1 MNFHSINF
9 KETINTKKGAWSKSM
24 VNDLDI
30 QTENDKTHM
39 HLNFNL
45 ILISSK
51 RSCRYNSYWA
61 LGSMVLNTTFNNI
74 ISVISWR
81 SCSFIGELRKRST
94 QRKPQTCR
102 KSHTNFITQCI
113 EYTSPWTGFEL
124 TTLVVVVWTDCSCSC
139 KSSYHT
145 ITTTTVPNSYES
157 VGPWW
162 LLD

>member
-1 MNFHSINF
+1 
-9 KETINTKKGAWSKSM
+9 M

-74 ISVISWR
+74 ISVISWQ
-81 SCSFIGELRKRST
+81 SCNFIGELRKPKYPEKTTDLS
-94 QRKPQTCR
+94 QVTC
-102 KSHTNFITQCI
+102 KLYHIMYQV
-113 EYTSPWTGFEL
+113 Y
-124 TTLVVVVWTDCSCSC
+124 LVMNGVRTH
-139 KSSYHT
+139 K
-145 ITTTTVPNSYES
+145 
-157 VGPWW
+157 VGGGGRDR
-162 LLD
+162 LLM

>member
-1 MNFHSINF
+1 
-9 KETINTKKGAWSKSM
+9 M

-81 SCSFIGELRKRST
+81 SCSFIGELRK
-94 QRKPQTCR
+94 P
-102 KSHTNFITQCI
+102 
-113 EYTSPWTGFEL
+113 EYPEK
-124 TTLVVVVWTDCSCSC
+124 TTDLSQVTY
-139 KSSYHT
+139 KLYHT
-145 ITTTTVPNSYES
+145 MYRVHLAMNGVRTHN
-157 VGPWW
+157 VGGGGM
-162 LLD
+162 D